1 MVWHLKHNGGND
13 VVGGG
18 EASRYEQLVVVADIG
33 EVGQVVSVAAGA
45 EPEERGVGGGEG
57 VRDDHHH
64 DVPPLGYGHLG
75 TGRVCWESLH
85 QLGGQPRLGGEVEE
99 VSSPPSPPIAGM
111 VQVRGA
117 PW

>member
-1 MVWHLKHNGGND
+1 MVWHLKHNGGNN

-18 EASRYEQLVVVADIG
+18 EASRYEQLVVVADIR

-64 DVPPLGYGHLG
+64 DVPPGGPRHL
-75 TGRVCWESLH
+75 VL
-85 QLGGQPRLGGEVEE
+85 GQPRL
-99 VSSPPSPPIAGM
+99 
-111 VQVRGA
+111 
-117 PW
+117 